1 MKVGDRDY
9 RTVWMAGGV
18 VHMIEQ
24 NRLPFAFEVH
34 ACATCADTCAA
45 IRSMVVRGAGA
56 IGAAA
61 GYALAQAALAAPADG
76 FWPALDAA
84 RAAVEA
90 TRPTARNL
98 FHATAR
104 VHAAARAAGDPHA
117 AAAAAVA
124 EAERLADA
132 DAASSLAIGRHGAG
146 LIADG
151 AGVATHC
158 NAGWLAFVDH
168 GTALAPVYAAHAA
181 GRRCTVFAAETRPRG
196 QGARLTAWELG
207 QAGVDHVVV
216 PDNAVAALMSQGR
229 VQVMIVGADRIAA
242 NGDVANKIGTLEKAI
257 AARALGVPFYVAAP
271 LATIDAAC
279 PDGAAI
285 PIEERDADEVLYQ
298 TGRTRDGR
306 EETVRVCAPGS
317 PAYNPA
323 FDVTPARFVT
333 GLITEHGVVPA
344 DGAAIAALLAADG

>member
-1 MKVGDRDY
+1 MEGG
-9 RTVWMAGGV
+9 TVRMV
-18 VHMIEQ
+18 EQ
-24 NRLPFAFEVH
+24 NRLPFAFDIH
-34 ACATCADTCAA
+34 ACATYADTCDA
-45 IRSMVVRGAGA
+45 IRTMVVRGAGA

-61 GYALAQAALAAPADG
+61 GFALAQAALAAPARG

-84 RAAVEA
+84 RAAIEA

-98 FHATAR
+98 FHATAA
-104 VHAAARAAGDPHA
+104 VYAAARAARDPR
-117 AAAAAVA
+117 AAAVA
-124 EAERLADA
+124 EAGRLADA
-132 DAASSLAIGRHGAG
+132 DAASSLAIGRHGAA
-146 LIADG
+146 LIDDG

-181 GRRCTVFAAETRPRG
+181 GRRCTVYVAETRPRG

-216 PDNAVAALMSQGR
+216 PDNAVAALMGQGR
-229 VQVMIVGADRIAA
+229 VDVMIVGADRIAA
-242 NGDVANKIGTLEKAI
+242 NGDVANKIGTFEKAL
-257 AARALGVPFYVAAP
+257 AAHALGVPFYVAAP

-285 PIEERDADEVLYQ
+285 PIEERDADEVIYQ
-298 TGRTRDGR
+298 TGLTRDGR
-306 EETVRVCAPGS
+306 LETVRVCAPGS

-323 FDVTPARFVT
+323 FDVTPARYVT
-333 GLITEHGVVPA
+333 GLVTEHGVVPA
-344 DGAAIAALLAADG
+344 SGAAIAALLAAHG

>member
-84 RAAVEA
+84 RAAIEA

-98 FHATAR
+98 FHATAC
-104 VHAAARAAGDPHA
+104 A
-117 AAAAAVA
+117 AAAAAVT
-124 EAERLADA
+124 EAARLADA
-132 DAASSLAIGRHGAG
+132 DAASSLAIGRHGMG

-229 VQVMIVGADRIAA
+229 VQLMIVGADRIAA

-257 AARALGVPFYVAAP
+257 AAQALGVPFYVAAP

-285 PIEERDADEVLYQ
+285 PIEERDADEVIYQ

-333 GLITEHGVVPA
+333 GLITEHGIVPA
-344 DGAAIAALLAADG
+344 EGAAIAALLADHG